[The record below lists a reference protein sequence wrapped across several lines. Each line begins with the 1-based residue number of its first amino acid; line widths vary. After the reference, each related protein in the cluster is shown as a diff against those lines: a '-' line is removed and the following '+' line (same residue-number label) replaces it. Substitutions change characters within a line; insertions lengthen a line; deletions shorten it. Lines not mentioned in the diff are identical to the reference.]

1 MKDFI
6 DSALIGTLATYLPFW
21 IIDSTV
27 QRIVLAIGVSV
38 MIYAGKLWLME
49 QAEK

>member
-1 MKDFI
+1 MKDLI
-6 DSALIGTLATYLPFW
+6 DSILIGTLATYLPFW

-27 QRIVLAIGVSV
+27 QRIVLAIGVSM

>member
-1 MKDFI
+1 MKDLI
-6 DSALIGTLATYLPFW
+6 DSVLIGTLATYLPVW
-21 IIDSTV
+21 IIDNTV

-49 QAEK
+49 LAKK

>member
-1 MKDFI
+1 MKDLI

-27 QRIVLAIGVSV
+27 QRIVLAIGLSIMV
-38 MIYAGKLWLME
+38 YAGKLWLME
-49 QAEK
+49 LAKK